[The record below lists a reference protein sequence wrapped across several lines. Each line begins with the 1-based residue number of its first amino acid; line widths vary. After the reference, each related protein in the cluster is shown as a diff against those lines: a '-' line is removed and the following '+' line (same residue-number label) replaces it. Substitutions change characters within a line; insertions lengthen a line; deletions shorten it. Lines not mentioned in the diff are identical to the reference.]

1 LRAEKRDPSY
11 SGTKVPPETDEIL
24 PHLGILRQKQQQK
37 QQKQQKQKQKQ
48 KEEKGAERE
57 RTKKNEKDPAGRLAN
72 PSRK

>member
-1 LRAEKRDPSY
+1 LRAEERDPSY

-37 QQKQQKQKQKQ
+37 QQKQKQKQKQ

-72 PSRK
+72 PSQK